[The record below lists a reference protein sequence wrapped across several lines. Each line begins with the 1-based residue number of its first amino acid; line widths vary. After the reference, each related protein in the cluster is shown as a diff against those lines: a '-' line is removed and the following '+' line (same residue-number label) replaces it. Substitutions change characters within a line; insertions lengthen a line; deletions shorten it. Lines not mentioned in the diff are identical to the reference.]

1 MAKKLPPHH
10 ADGQKLKQTRIQKGV
25 SVGHLAKFIGISN
38 GVSHK
43 YERGQVSPQL
53 DKCKLI
59 CEVLD
64 ITLSEL
70 FDDDYVPPK
79 NVDLKT
85 KIRPNQKLFIE
96 IEADPLN

>member
-1 MAKKLPPHH
+1 MVAKKLPPHH
-10 ADGQKLKQTRIQKGV
+10 ADGQKLKRTPIQKGV

-64 ITLSEL
+64 TTLSEL

-79 NVDLKT
+79 NVDLKY
-85 KIRPNQKLFIE
+85 KISPGQTIY
-96 IEADPLN
+96 IEADSLN